1 MKDKL
6 TIALKLRFEYYN
18 IYEDKE
24 ESWHKKYKYHKLYKV
39 VVKSFEYDFKDI
51 AKIMPKLLLEE
62 FKEKL

>member
-1 MKDKL
+1 M
-6 TIALKLRFEYYN
+6 RFEYYN